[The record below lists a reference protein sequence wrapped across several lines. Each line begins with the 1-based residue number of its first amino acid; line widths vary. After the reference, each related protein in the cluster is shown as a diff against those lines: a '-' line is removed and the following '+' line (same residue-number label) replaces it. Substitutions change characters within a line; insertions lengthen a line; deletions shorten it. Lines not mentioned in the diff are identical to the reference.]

1 MIKAKYQDIST
12 DLDEIFISN
21 YSVLEKQKNSITLEK
36 DGCKYHCRLLH
47 YDKQKN
53 FVLLKVNG
61 KRIEVTLERAV
72 DSVLKKFGISS
83 KGASEINELNAP
95 MPGVVLTI
103 KVRVGNKVKKGDPL
117 IVLEAMKMENVLGSP
132 IDGVIESIEVN
143 ENDTIEK
150 NTVLIKFQKK

>member
-21 YSVLEKQKNSITLEK
+21 YSVLEKQNNSITLEK

-61 KRIEVTLERAV
+61 KRIEVVLERAV

-103 KVRVGNKVKKGDPL
+103 KVRVGNEVKKGDHL
-117 IVLEAMKMENVLGSP
+117 IVLEAMKMETEVRAGAAGTVAS
-132 IDGVIESIEVN
+132 IDVAVGDSV
-143 ENDTIEK
+143 
-150 NTVLIKFQKK
+150 TVGQTLITLS

>member
-1 MIKAKYQDIST
+1 M
-12 DLDEIFISN
+12 
-21 YSVLEKQKNSITLEK
+21 
-36 DGCKYHCRLLH
+36 
-47 YDKQKN
+47 
-53 FVLLKVNG
+53 
-61 KRIEVTLERAV
+61 
-72 DSVLKKFGISS
+72 LKKFGISS